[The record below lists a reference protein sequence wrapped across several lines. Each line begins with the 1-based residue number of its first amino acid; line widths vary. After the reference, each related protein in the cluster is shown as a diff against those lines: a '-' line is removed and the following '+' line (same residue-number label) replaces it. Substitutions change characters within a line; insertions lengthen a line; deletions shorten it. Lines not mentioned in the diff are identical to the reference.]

1 MIAAAARLAPALALA
16 LVAAACGVPE
26 LGALPARC
34 SDGACPEGHDC
45 IHGVCAAPGTPVPI
59 TVTRAEHLRG
69 VDLHL
74 IPQSGGALAVWQTYA
89 YSPEGQRFRAARVTA
104 AGEVSVAMDLVTSF
118 VANEGTVEPFYDV
131 LAVSDEDL
139 LLAVSASPLP
149 GDASP
154 SARLLVY
161 RAGLPPP
168 GQEARG
174 VHFEAAW
181 SAEERMD
188 TAGYGAVSR
197 PRMILRSDRVELGY
211 VRTRVPSAGASTE
224 VVGELGVFQLGLDG
238 SKLGD
243 PVYHPVRAGHPVAV
257 GVISAFARGAS
268 TFWVLDDARPS
279 AVLLQDGALPAEIQL
294 ARLGIAVDAT
304 SSSLLY
310 LEPSKRTGDKLSTD
324 PVAGE
329 ASLRRV
335 DAEPSGGD
343 PPFTFHDEVL
353 GAVAPVRDAP
363 APAWVSREGR
373 TALLVTPGAA
383 VDAPSLVVY
392 EVDPATGAAAEAAR
406 IERFS
411 SARVGATE
419 AVLVDGHLFVAW
431 IDVTDA
437 AVTLRMAV
445 LPEP

>member
-1 MIAAAARLAPALALA
+1 MTAAARIAPVLA
-16 LVAAACGVPE
+16 LVAAACGAPE
-26 LGALPARC
+26 LGSLPARC
-34 SDGACPEGHDC
+34 SDGVCPEGYDC

-59 TVTRAEHLRG
+59 TVTRAENLRG
-69 VDLHL
+69 IDLYL
-74 IPQSGGALAVWQTYA
+74 LPQAGGALAVWQTYA
-89 YSPEGQRFRAARVTA
+89 FSPEGQRFRAARVTA
-104 AGEVSVAMDLVTSF
+104 AGEVSEAMDLVTSF

-161 RAGLPPP
+161 RSALPPP

-174 VHFEAAW
+174 VQFESAW

-197 PRMILRSDRVELGY
+197 PRMILRGDHVELGY
-211 VRTRVPSAGASTE
+211 VRTRVEAGASTE

-238 SKLGD
+238 GKLGD
-243 PVYHPVRAGHPVAV
+243 PAFYPVRAGHPVAV
-257 GVISAFARGAS
+257 GVISAFARGES

-279 AVLLQDGALPAEIQL
+279 AVLLKDGAAPSEIPL
-294 ARLGIAVDAT
+294 SRLGIAVDAT

-310 LEPSKRTGDKLSTD
+310 LEPSARTGDKLSTD
-324 PVAGE
+324 PVAGD

-335 DAEPSGGD
+335 QAAPSGGD
-343 PPFTFHDEVL
+343 PPLTFHDEAL

-363 APAWVSREGR
+363 APAWISREGG
-373 TALLVTPGAA
+373 TALLVTPGAE

-411 SARVGATE
+411 TARVGATE
-419 AVLVDGHLFVAW
+419 AVLVDGRLYVAW

-437 AVTLRMAV
+437 AATLRMAV